1 MKKPFL
7 FTDAEVDAIYDF
19 LIIAREVAET
29 SDERER
35 LSLIIKNIDKQTN
48 YSLVSMNDPNLT
60 IQTAAAVERLQEALA
75 GKTEE
80 DFDVIVDKIQSLV
93 ETIEKIKAISNE
105 LNHQ

>member
-29 SDERER
+29 SDEKER

-48 YSLVSMNDPNLT
+48 YSLVSMNDSNLT
-60 IQTAAAVERLQEALA
+60 IQTAAALERLQEALA

-93 ETIEKIKAISNE
+93 DIIKKIKAITNE
-105 LNHQ
+105 LNH

>member
-29 SDERER
+29 SDEKER

-48 YSLVSMNDPNLT
+48 YSLVSMNDSNLT

-80 DFDVIVDKIQSLV
+80 DFDVIVNEIQSLV
-93 ETIEKIKAISNE
+93 DIIKKIRAITNE
-105 LNHQ
+105 LNH

>member
-29 SDERER
+29 SDEKER

-48 YSLVSMNDPNLT
+48 YSLVSMNDSNLT

-93 ETIEKIKAISNE
+93 DIIKKIKAITNE
-105 LNHQ
+105 LNH

>member
-93 ETIEKIKAISNE
+93 ETIEKIKAITNE

>member
-29 SDERER
+29 SDEKER

-48 YSLVSMNDPNLT
+48 YSLVSMNDFNLT
-60 IQTAAAVERLQEALA
+60 IQTAAALERLQEALA

-93 ETIEKIKAISNE
+93 DIIKKIKAITNE
-105 LNHQ
+105 LNH

>member
-29 SDERER
+29 LDEKER
-35 LSLIIKNIDKQTN
+35 LSLIIKNIDEQTN
-48 YSLVSMNDPNLT
+48 YSLVSMNDSNLT

-80 DFDVIVDKIQSLV
+80 DFDVIVDKIKSLV
-93 ETIEKIKAISNE
+93 ETIEKIKAITNE
-105 LNHQ
+105 LNH

>member
-60 IQTAAAVERLQEALA
+60 YTNCCR
-75 GKTEE
+75 
-80 DFDVIVDKIQSLV
+80 S
-93 ETIEKIKAISNE
+93 
-105 LNHQ
+105 

>member
-7 FTDAEVDAIYDF
+7 FTDSEVDAIYDF

-29 SDERER
+29 SDEKER

-48 YSLVSMNDPNLT
+48 YSLVSMNDSNLT

-93 ETIEKIKAISNE
+93 DIIKKIRAITNE
-105 LNHQ
+105 LNH

>member
-29 SDERER
+29 SDEKER

-48 YSLVSMNDPNLT
+48 YSLVSMNDSNLT

-93 ETIEKIKAISNE
+93 DIIKKIRAITNE
-105 LNHQ
+105 LNH

>member
-29 SDERER
+29 SDEKER

-48 YSLVSMNDPNLT
+48 YSLVSMNDSNLT
-60 IQTAAAVERLQEALA
+60 IQTTAAVERLQEALA

-93 ETIEKIKAISNE
+93 DIIKKIKAITNE
-105 LNHQ
+105 LNH

>member
-29 SDERER
+29 LDEKER

-48 YSLVSMNDPNLT
+48 YSLVSMNDSNLT

-80 DFDVIVDKIQSLV
+80 DFEVIVDKIQSLV
-93 ETIEKIKAISNE
+93 ETIEKIKAITNE
-105 LNHQ
+105 LNH